1 MECKENKRDKLI
13 DKLISFLLS
22 VELVLQGCEPL
33 ASLCEDDIKLEKNN
47 IIVYRK
53 VNNKYTYTQ
62 ISVEFNL
69 ITTKCINGSKKINI
83 KIKGLDGF
91 EYSFDILDNDPKY
104 EKMYSSMSSILK
116 FYIMDKA
123 SICVNLLDEYFLK

>member
-1 MECKENKRDKLI
+1 MDCKENKRDNLI
-13 DKLISFLLS
+13 DKLITLLLN
-22 VELVLQGCEPL
+22 VELVLQGCESF
-33 ASLCEDDIKLEKNN
+33 ASLCEDDIKFEKNK

-69 ITTKCINGSKKINI
+69 LTTKCINGSKKINI
-83 KIKGLDGF
+83 KIKGLNGF

-104 EKMYSSMSSILK
+104 EKMHSSMTSILK

-123 SICVNLLDEYFLK
+123 NICVNLLDEYFLK

>member
-1 MECKENKRDKLI
+1 MECKENKKDKLI
-13 DKLISFLLS
+13 DKLISLLLS

-69 ITTKCINGSKKINI
+69 IATKCINGSKKINI
-83 KIKGLDGF
+83 KIKGLNGF

>member
-13 DKLISFLLS
+13 DKLISLLLS

-33 ASLCEDDIKLEKNN
+33 ASLCEDDIKLEKNK

>member
-1 MECKENKRDKLI
+1 MECKENTRDKLL
-13 DKLISFLLS
+13 DKLISLLLS

-33 ASLCEDDIKLEKNN
+33 ASLCEDDIKLEKNK

-69 ITTKCINGSKKINI
+69 IATKCINGSKKINI
-83 KIKGLDGF
+83 KIKGLNGF

-104 EKMYSSMSSILK
+104 KQMYTYMKSILK

>member
-13 DKLISFLLS
+13 DKLISLLRS
-22 VELVLQGCEPL
+22 VEFVLQGCEPL

-69 ITTKCINGSKKINI
+69 IVTKCINGSKKINI
-83 KIKGLDGF
+83 KIKGLNGF

-104 EKMYSSMSSILK
+104 EKMHSSMTSILK

-123 SICVNLLDEYFLK
+123 NICVNLLDEYFLK

>member
-13 DKLISFLLS
+13 DKLISLLLS
-22 VELVLQGCEPL
+22 VELVLKGCEPL
-33 ASLCEDDIKLEKNN
+33 ASLCEGDIKLEKNN

>member
-13 DKLISFLLS
+13 DKLISLLLS

-33 ASLCEDDIKLEKNN
+33 ASLCEDDIKLEKNK

-69 ITTKCINGSKKINI
+69 IATKCINDSKKINI
-83 KIKGLDGF
+83 KIKGLAGF

>member
-13 DKLISFLLS
+13 DKLISLLLS
-22 VELVLQGCEPL
+22 VELVLKGSEPL
-33 ASLCEDDIKLEKNN
+33 ASLCEDDIKLEKNG

-69 ITTKCINGSKKINI
+69 IATKCIDGSKKINI
-83 KIKGLDGF
+83 KIKGLDEF

-104 EKMYSSMSSILK
+104 YKMYSRMSSILK

>member
-1 MECKENKRDKLI
+1 MDCKENKRDNLI
-13 DKLISFLLS
+13 DKLITLLLN
-22 VELVLQGCEPL
+22 VELVLQGCESF
-33 ASLCEDDIKLEKNN
+33 ASLCEDDIKFEKNK

-69 ITTKCINGSKKINI
+69 LTTKCINGSKKINI
-83 KIKGLDGF
+83 KIKGLNGF

-123 SICVNLLDEYFLK
+123 NICVNLLDEYFLK

>member
-13 DKLISFLLS
+13 DKLISLLLS
-22 VELVLQGCEPL
+22 VELVLKGCEPL
-33 ASLCEDDIKLEKNN
+33 ASLCEDDIKLEKNG

-69 ITTKCINGSKKINI
+69 IATKCINGSKKINI
-83 KIKGLDGF
+83 KIKGLNGF

-104 EKMYSSMSSILK
+104 EKMYSCMSSILK

>member
-13 DKLISFLLS
+13 DKLISLLLS

-69 ITTKCINGSKKINI
+69 IATKCINGSKKINI
-83 KIKGLDGF
+83 KIKGLNGF

>member
-13 DKLISFLLS
+13 DKLISLLLS

-33 ASLCEDDIKLEKNN
+33 ASLCEDDIKLEKNK

-53 VNNKYTYTQ
+53 VNEKDTQRQ

-69 ITTKCINGSKKINI
+69 IATKCINGSKKINI
-83 KIKGLDGF
+83 KIKGLNGF

-104 EKMYSSMSSILK
+104 KKMHSCMSSILK
-116 FYIMDKA
+116 FLYDDKA
-123 SICVNLLDEYFLK
+123 SVCINLLDEYFLK

>member
-13 DKLISFLLS
+13 DKLISLLLS
-22 VELVLQGCEPL
+22 VELVLKGSEPL
-33 ASLCEDDIKLEKNN
+33 ASLCEDDIKLEKNG

-69 ITTKCINGSKKINI
+69 IATKCIDGSKKINI
-83 KIKGLDGF
+83 KIKGLDEF

-104 EKMYSSMSSILK
+104 YKMYSSMSSILK

>member
-13 DKLISFLLS
+13 DRLISLLLN

-33 ASLCEDDIKLEKNN
+33 ASLCEDDIKLEKNK

-69 ITTKCINGSKKINI
+69 IATKCINGSKKINI
-83 KIKGLDGF
+83 KIKGLIGF

>member
-13 DKLISFLLS
+13 DKLISLLLS

-69 ITTKCINGSKKINI
+69 LTTKCINGSKKINI
-83 KIKGLDGF
+83 KIKGLNGF

>member
-13 DKLISFLLS
+13 DKLISLLLS

-69 ITTKCINGSKKINI
+69 LTTKCINGSKKINI
-83 KIKGLDGF
+83 KIKGLNGF

-104 EKMYSSMSSILK
+104 EKMHSSMTSILK

-123 SICVNLLDEYFLK
+123 NICVNLLDEYFLK

>member
-1 MECKENKRDKLI
+1 MECKENTRDKLI
-13 DKLISFLLS
+13 DKLISLLS
-22 VELVLQGCEPL
+22 NVELVLKGCEPL
-33 ASLCEDDIKLEKNN
+33 TSLCKDDIKLENN
-47 IIVYRK
+47 KITIYRK
-53 VNNKYTYTQ
+53 VDNKYSYTR

-69 ITTKCINGSKKINI
+69 IATKCINGSKKINI
-83 KIKGLDGF
+83 KMKGFIGF

-123 SICVNLLDEYFLK
+123 SICVDLLDEYFLK

>member
-13 DKLISFLLS
+13 DKLISLLLS

-33 ASLCEDDIKLEKNN
+33 ASLCEDDIKLEKNK
-47 IIVYRK
+47 IIVYHK

-83 KIKGLDGF
+83 KIKGLNGF

>member
-13 DKLISFLLS
+13 DKLISLLLS

-83 KIKGLDGF
+83 KIKGLNGF

-123 SICVNLLDEYFLK
+123 NICVNLLDEYFLK